1 MATDEKEPVAGQPPE
16 GGQGGPGAPSA
27 GAPVF
32 VPVDCEGRAL
42 KEQRLSAAKAG
53 FVGGR

>member
-16 GGQGGPGAPSA
+16 GGQGGPGGPSA

-32 VPVDCEGRAL
+32 VPGNYEGRML
-42 KEQRLSAAKAG
+42 KEQMPSAAKAG
-53 FVGGR
+53 FVGMR